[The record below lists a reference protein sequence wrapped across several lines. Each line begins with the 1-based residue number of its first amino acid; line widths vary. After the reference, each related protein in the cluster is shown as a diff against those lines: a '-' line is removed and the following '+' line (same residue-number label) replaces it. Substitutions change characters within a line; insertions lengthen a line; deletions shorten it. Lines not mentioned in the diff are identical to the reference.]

1 MFYSFVCFLIGLF
14 ARTIFRIRIIGWEN
28 IPRTGGVIIAA
39 NHLSYLDIP
48 LLGYS
53 IGRGANFMGK
63 KELFSI
69 PVLGS
74 LLFMLGAIPV
84 DRGKLDRQALREAVK
99 SLKSGKV
106 LVIYPEGT
114 RSIDGSL
121 QPGKSGVGMIV
132 KMSKALVIPTA
143 IINTDKALPPGRFI
157 IKPVRVTIKF
167 GRPIDFSSMIEDKI
181 EKVDIEKITNSVM
194 DNISALLDTKILL

>member
-28 IPRTGGVIIAA
+28 IPRTGGVIVAA

-48 LLGYS
+48 FLGYS

-69 PVLGS
+69 PVLGR
-74 LLFMLGAIPV
+74 LLLLLGAIPV
-84 DRGKLDRQALREAVK
+84 DRGKLDRTALREAVK

-114 RSIDGSL
+114 RSIDGRL
-121 QPGKSGVGMIV
+121 QPGKPGVGMIV
-132 KMSKALVIPTA
+132 KMSKALVIPAA
-143 IINTDKALPPGRFI
+143 IIDTDKAMPPGRFM

-181 EKVDIEKITNSVM
+181 EKVDIEKITTVIM

>member
-1 MFYSFVCFLIGLF
+1 M
-14 ARTIFRIRIIGWEN
+14 
-28 IPRTGGVIIAA
+28 AA

-74 LLFMLGAIPV
+74 LLLMLGAIPV
-84 DRGKLDRQALREAVK
+84 DRGKLDRTALREAVK
-99 SLKSGKV
+99 MLKSGNV

-114 RSIDGSL
+114 RSIDGRL

-143 IINTDKALPPGRFI
+143 IIGTDKAMPPGRFM

-181 EKVDIEKITNSVM
+181 EKVDIEKITNSIM